1 MCCPA
6 LKQSS
11 PTETSSSD
19 RQKEANKVG
28 EGGGNFNACFVF
40 FSHIQLGNFPS
51 RTTAVTEPISL
62 TEE

>member
-6 LKQSS
+6 LKQRS

-28 EGGGNFNACFVF
+28 EGGGNFDALLVF
-40 FSHIQLGNFPS
+40 S
-51 RTTAVTEPISL
+51 PISSWGTSPAGQL
-62 TEE
+62 Q